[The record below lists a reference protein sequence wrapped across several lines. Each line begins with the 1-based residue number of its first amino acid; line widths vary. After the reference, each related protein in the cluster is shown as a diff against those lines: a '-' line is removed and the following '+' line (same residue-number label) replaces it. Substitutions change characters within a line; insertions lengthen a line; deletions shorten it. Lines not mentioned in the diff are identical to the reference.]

1 MVLTQGHPLPLGS
14 FSNARNTP
22 SIVVNGY
29 VWRFIEIVIQVFV
42 LIFSFQ
48 SIGFWLR
55 SWQNVA
61 SALKTRTS
69 QNTLLLLSV
78 LR

>member
-42 LIFSFQ
+42 LFYLSRAQDFGCAAGEM
-48 SIGFWLR
+48 S
-55 SWQNVA
+55 
-61 SALKTRTS
+61 
-69 QNTLLLLSV
+69 LLL
-78 LR
+78 